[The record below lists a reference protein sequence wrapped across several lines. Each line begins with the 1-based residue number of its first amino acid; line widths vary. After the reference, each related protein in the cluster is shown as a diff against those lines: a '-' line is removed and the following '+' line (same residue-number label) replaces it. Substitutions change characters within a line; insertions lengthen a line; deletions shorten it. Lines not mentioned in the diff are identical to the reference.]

1 MRTLKSMIGE
11 MIVVRIPVLNAED
24 MILVRLHWVDA
35 NGIWI
40 ESQQFSEA
48 MLKRV
53 GFTASCTTLILFV
66 PFHKV
71 DFVVS
76 SEKMFCFSEK
86 SLGL

>member
-11 MIVVRIPVLNAED
+11 IILVRIPVLDAED
-24 MILVRLHWVDA
+24 MILVRLHDVDR

-40 ESQQFSEA
+40 ESQQFSES

-53 GFTASCTTLILFV
+53 GFTVSSTTLILFI
-66 PFHKV
+66 PFHKI

-76 SEKMFCFSEK
+76 SEQMFCFSEG